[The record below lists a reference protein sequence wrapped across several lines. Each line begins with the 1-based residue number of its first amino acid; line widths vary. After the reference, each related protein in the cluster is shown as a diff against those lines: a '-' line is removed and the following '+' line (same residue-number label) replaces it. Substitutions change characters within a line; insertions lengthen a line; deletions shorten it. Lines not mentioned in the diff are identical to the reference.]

1 MKADTYRVG
10 SLLENHFYL
19 HKYDDS
25 VKKEVKSL
33 YDKIKFYI
41 KDVVKYHDKNKI
53 VLLIST
59 AVKLPAY
66 RNAIKFDVVKN
77 ASKMVD
83 LVFTGDLSSVENNSF
98 YKGNVEVIVRYTL
111 VDPKAV
117 QRKQISTLKKIFNEL
132 YETSSSSGFSVK
144 IGNSTYTF
152 SNYDP
157 SKSIQ
162 ELPAVSATNRTETKA
177 DCIITANSGNI
188 YISLKG
194 NEFQQWGGM
203 SGFNNYQDVTSFV
216 EAFKQYQIQNKTTN
230 PQPCSRVIKDD
241 TLYNQ
246 SVYGKKYGGSTEAE
260 NVDHIIIGES
270 IGVRAEGNK
279 HVLTAKKIYDNGDK
293 VDSIYEPHLYIRYDS
308 NRNDFGISNV
318 RALMWPGNPAGAK
331 NI

>member
-1 MKADTYRVG
+1 MKADTYRLG
-10 SLLENHFYL
+10 SLFENHL
-19 HKYDDS
+19 SLKGLDDDA
-25 VKKEVKSL
+25 KKEVKSL
-33 YDKIKFYI
+33 YDKIKLYI

-59 AVKLPAY
+59 SIKLSAY
-66 RNAIKFDVVKN
+66 RNAIKSDVVKN

-117 QRKQISTLKKIFNEL
+117 QRKQISTLKKIFNQL
-132 YETSSSSGFSVK
+132 YENSSSSGFSVK
-144 IGNSTYTF
+144 IGKSTYTF

-177 DCIITANSGNI
+177 DCIITANSGDI

-194 NEFQQWGGM
+194 SEFRQWGGM
-203 SGFNNYQDVTSFV
+203 SGFSDHPEVTTFL
-216 EAFKQYQIQNKTTN
+216 EDFRKKF
-230 PQPCSRVIKDD
+230 PQSNFQPSSRIIKDD
-241 TLYNQ
+241 TLYNK

-270 IGVRAEGNK
+270 IGVRAEGNI

-293 VDSIYEPHLYIRYDS
+293 VDSIYEPHLYIKHSPD
-308 NRNDFGISNV
+308 RNDLKIPKA
-318 RALMWPGNPAGAK
+318 RALMWPGKPGDAD